1 MRCGGE
7 AMGARMTDCVTFS
20 TEALPPRQRC
30 EWLREIIGREY
41 ANVEITPPA
50 DGLLFNEMKI
60 YPWKDLRLSAI
71 RSNAITIE
79 RSPKEPAKNSHDAY
93 FAVVLLSGSY
103 LLEQNGREAVLKPG
117 DVTIYDATRSHRIIC
132 PSSFTKLIVSIPR
145 PLLRSKVPGIEH
157 ATALR
162 IPGNTGIG
170 SVTGNF
176 IRSCA
181 IHAAELSLHDFSAL
195 ADPCAEL
202 LTLTLAS
209 MRPEAVSSSRNRAI
223 LLLRIKDFIEQNL
236 GDPGLN
242 AAMVARGAG
251 LSPRYINDIFKDENT
266 SLMRHVWGRRL
277 ERCRRELMS
286 QTASS
291 QRVSDIA
298 FRWGFNDL
306 SHFSR
311 AFKQR
316 FGHAP
321 RDYRQHK
328 SGETA

>member
-277 ERCRRELMS
+277 ERCRRELMI
-286 QTASS
+286 
-291 QRVSDIA
+291 SD
-298 FRWGFNDL
+298 G
-306 SHFSR
+306 
-311 AFKQR
+311 KQP
-316 FGHAP
+316 ACL
-321 RDYRQHK
+321 
-328 SGETA
+328 